1 VMRWLFIWQS
11 DDLNMAYEEYVDLT
25 ENEARDKFAAAHP
38 EDFPFAVICGE
49 ELHVAEFH
57 A

>member
-1 VMRWLFIWQS
+1 MHWIFIWQA
-11 DDLNMAYEEYVDLT
+11 DNLNMAYEEYTDLT
-25 ENEARDKFAAAHP
+25 ENEAHEKFVAAHP

-57 A
+57 P